1 MLLECRKCSVMSQ
14 NHCIPRTHCSQ
25 TLLRWWLPAGTH
37 TALRHWQLG
46 QVVTGIIFFS
56 KGPHIPHPTFALVP
70 FIRQG
75 IWGMNSVEYLRLHP
89 GLQICGHTVSSGALW
104 ALFNGC
110 LNSSQPGD
118 QDQCEQIS
126 FTIDVKTDKAAK
138 EIKPVSLK
146 RSILN
151 NASAYVDLKKK
162 KNLTLPTKDR
172 IARE

>member
-1 MLLECRKCSVMSQ
+1 MCRTVSQ
-14 NHCIPRTHCSQ
+14 LAQ
-25 TLLRWWLPAGTH
+25 D
-37 TALRHWQLG
+37 
-46 QVVTGIIFFS
+46 
-56 KGPHIPHPTFALVP
+56 
-70 FIRQG
+70 
-75 IWGMNSVEYLRLHP
+75 SVEYLRLHP
-89 GLQICGHTVSSGALW
+89 GLQICGHIVSSGALW

-146 RSILN
+146 RSILT

-162 KNLTLPTKDR
+162 NKPDTSYKRQNS
-172 IARE
+172 

>member
-1 MLLECRKCSVMSQ
+1 MCRRVSQ
-14 NHCIPRTHCSQ
+14 LAQ
-25 TLLRWWLPAGTH
+25 D
-37 TALRHWQLG
+37 
-46 QVVTGIIFFS
+46 
-56 KGPHIPHPTFALVP
+56 
-70 FIRQG
+70 
-75 IWGMNSVEYLRLHP
+75 SVEYLRLHP

-146 RSILN
+146 RSILT